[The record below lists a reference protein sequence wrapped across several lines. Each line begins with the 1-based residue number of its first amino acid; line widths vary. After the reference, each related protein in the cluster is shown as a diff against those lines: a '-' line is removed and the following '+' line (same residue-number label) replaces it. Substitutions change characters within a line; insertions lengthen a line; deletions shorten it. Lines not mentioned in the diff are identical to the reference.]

1 MEIKTG
7 GVVAK
12 LLAGVPLPRMFRAR
26 QDFPRPVI
34 RPEEIPGV
42 VFKELSQ
49 PQFKRL
55 FKPGMK
61 LAITA
66 GSRGIANVDVIT
78 KAIVDFVKAQGAEP
92 FIVPAMGSHGGATAE
107 GQKEILAGYG
117 ITEESMCCPIR
128 SCMETVLL
136 GQSVYG
142 KPVYMDKLAYES
154 DGIIVSCRIKPH
166 NAFRGTY
173 ESGICKMMV
182 VGLGKQA
189 GAESVHQDGMGL
201 IGKNLPA
208 NARVILDQAPIL
220 LALPCLENAYDETC
234 KLEAVLPENILTRE
248 PELLQ
253 EAFGNMPRILVGE
266 GDVLVVD
273 EIGKNYSGTGVDPNI
288 TGTFSTEFA
297 TGGVQVQR
305 SCFLDLS
312 DCSHGNALGT
322 GLASVITKRIFDK
335 MDLQMMYPNC
345 LTSTVIKSATIP
357 LIMATDKQAVQA
369 CIRTL
374 NGVTGRP
381 VRVIRIPN
389 SLHIGR
395 IMLSEAYYADV
406 KAGKYQGL
414 TVEDEPR
421 ELVFDQNENLITK
434 I

>member
-66 GSRGIANVDVIT
+66 GSRGIANVNVIT
-78 KAIVDFVKAQGAEP
+78 KAIVDFVKSQGAVP

-117 ITEESMCCPIR
+117 ITEESMGCPIR

>member
-117 ITEESMCCPIR
+117 ITEESMGCPIR

-136 GQSVYG
+136 GQSIYG